1 MGGEGLENRVAIGK
15 GGKLVLREDL
25 TRVKEKVS
33 EFFEQINGSHESRIA
48 LIKDIYSAFDIIR
61 PKLHYMLNI
70 DSHIKYALE
79 RLSVFDNVHRKLRR
93 MRCDRLTLRKHGADE
108 IARVDDILVSFEKA
122 NQQNAQHGETDC
134 ESGDEMI

>member
-1 MGGEGLENRVAIGK
+1 MGSRKTHPLKKRIDKELATLKKGLEMAMGEGLENRVAIGK

-79 RLSVFDNVHRKLRR
+79 RL
-93 MRCDRLTLRKHGADE
+93 
-108 IARVDDILVSFEKA
+108 
-122 NQQNAQHGETDC
+122 
-134 ESGDEMI
+134 